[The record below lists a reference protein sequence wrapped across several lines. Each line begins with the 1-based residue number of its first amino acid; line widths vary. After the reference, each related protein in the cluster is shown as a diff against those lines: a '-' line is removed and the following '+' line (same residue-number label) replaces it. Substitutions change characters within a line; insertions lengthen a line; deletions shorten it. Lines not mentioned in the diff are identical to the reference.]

1 MVVLRGIWDHR
12 IIFLFLKVTYMVG
25 LIAHD
30 ADVSCTG
37 KQRRVHHQSGHTTAQ
52 EQPTGLNS
60 GGLASSSC
68 CTQDVC
74 AAVDRAHTGQY
85 NARNLFLS
93 VFDLHLVGVAFGGR
107 RCPVIECRG
116 ERFDHTLPP
125 GDHSHHLTRQKQ
137 SILTFHHH
145 YYS

>member
-1 MVVLRGIWDHR
+1 MGSQNQL
-12 IIFLFLKVTYMVG
+12 FLFFKVTYMVG
-25 LIAHD
+25 LIAHE

-37 KQRRVHHQSGHTTAQ
+37 KQRRVHPSSKWSY
-52 EQPTGLNS
+52 NS
-60 GGLASSSC
+60 AGATNRAKQWWTRLLVMLHSRCLCRGRSC
-68 CTQDVC
+68 SHRSVQCPKP
-74 AAVDRAHTGQY
+74 
-85 NARNLFLS
+85 FLS

-145 YYS
+145 YYP